1 MTWNPGHLLKAGQY
15 EVVRQLGSGGF
26 GVTYL
31 ANDTHLLRKV
41 VIKRPNLSF
50 HIDQNYDEFLRRFT
64 REGNILNGLIIP
76 NVVQIIELITVD
88 RMPCIVMEFV
98 EGKTLNSLQFKMSN
112 SEIEKLFYILADA
125 LDSLHQKE
133 IIHCDIHPG
142 NIMINPHNEP
152 VLIDFGSAKLLHP
165 TSWTVTTTRND
176 NYSPYEQVAK
186 GDELDSQPQP
196 NWDIYSLAA
205 TMFFIATGEKPK
217 SALSRKLYGDS
228 FEQPMKINPYLSHE
242 INQMILQGMALESIN
257 RPSSI
262 KEWKSSIIVKKIR
275 SNSLFYKT
283 TNVLSKVAKMII
295 FNRMT
300 NILSK
305 VTQNMIVT
313 LSSPWSGL
321 SLIFLGYLVN
331 GVVLQNYPL
340 VFASAFILGWIL
352 AWNQI
357 GKENWFWNLFS
368 VFTLAVISA
377 LSLNWSLSGA
387 CFIVLVGAFI
397 LEISLPSVNQNG
409 FWVVIL
415 ALSTGVLSIGLICYS
430 SGVDFSRIIVYGL
443 ITTVSFAAMTIGYG
457 RRVNNFQIGHG
468 DETSLGV
475 IILYGIFSSI
485 GLISGGMLGSWLKVA
500 GIIKL
505 P

>member
-15 EVVRQLGSGGF
+15 EVVRQLGYGGF

-50 HIDQNYDEFLRRFT
+50 QIDQNYDEFLRRFT
-64 REGNILNGLIIP
+64 REGNILNGLTIP
-76 NVVQIIELITVD
+76 NVVQIIELIFVD
-88 RMPCIVMEFV
+88 KMPCIVMDFV
-98 EGKTLNSLQFKMSN
+98 EGKTLNSLQIEMSN
-112 SEIEKLFYILADA
+112 SEIEKLFYTLADA
-125 LDSLHQKE
+125 LDNLHQKE

-142 NIMINPHNEP
+142 NIMINSHNEP
-152 VLIDFGSAKLLHP
+152 ILIDFGSAKLLHP

-205 TMFFIATGEKPK
+205 TMFFVATGEKPK
-217 SALSRKLYGDS
+217 SALSRKLYGDI
-228 FEQPMKINPYLSHE
+228 FKQPIKINPYLSHE
-242 INQMILQGMALESIN
+242 MNQMILQGMALESID

-262 KEWKSSIIVKKIR
+262 KEWKNSITIKKIK
-275 SNSLFYKT
+275 SNSLLYKT
-283 TNVLSKVAKMII
+283 TNALSKVAKMII

-300 NILSK
+300 NVLSK
-305 VTQNMIVT
+305 VMQNMITT
-313 LSSPWSGL
+313 LSSPWGGL

-340 VFASAFILGWIL
+340 VFASTFILGWFL
-352 AWNQI
+352 ACNQI
-357 GKENWFWNLFS
+357 GKEDWFWNLFS
-368 VFTLAVISA
+368 VLTLAVASA
-377 LSLNWSLSGA
+377 LSFNWSLSGA
-387 CFIVLVGAFI
+387 YFIVLVGAFL
-397 LEISLPSVNQNG
+397 LEISLPSANQDG
-409 FWVVIL
+409 FWVVAL
-415 ALSTGVLSIGLICYS
+415 ALSAGVLFIGLTYYS
-430 SGVDFSRIIVYGL
+430 SGWNFFKIIVYGL

-457 RRVNNFQIGHG
+457 RRANDFQIGN
-468 DETSLGV
+468 DATSLGI
-475 IILYGIFSSI
+475 IILYGISSSI
-485 GLISGGMLGSWLKVA
+485 GLISGGILGSWLKAA